1 MNRMNRMNRTN
12 RPNRLEFSGRTVR
25 REPFTM
31 QTFTA
36 NEAKGRFGEFIDQV
50 QKGPVRVTRHDRV
63 VGVMVSSDD
72 YDAMRAFYANRLQ
85 HTLANTAQQAAA
97 QGLTAEVLATLL
109 SDES

>member
-1 MNRMNRMNRTN
+1 LTDSTDS
-12 RPNRLEFSGRTVR
+12 PISIDSIKLCDHGRCSETM
-25 REPFTM
+25 TM

-85 HTLANTAQQAAA
+85 HTMAQTAQHAAA

-109 SDES
+109 GDES